1 MERSLAAR
9 VVRPLGLPSLRIGSF
24 PSRGAGALA
33 DWLRRGFSFIWEG
46 RRSRIALIAVLVALP
61 VLGGGFLLLRNSS
74 FVAVRHVRISGV
86 RGAEAKAI
94 EGALVTAAK
103 QMSTLNVHVGA
114 LQAAVA
120 PFRVVSAI
128 RVESSLPHSLR
139 IYISEEPPV
148 ATLVVSG
155 ARTAVAANGVVLG
168 PALVSSSLPTINGY
182 FEPAAGQRL
191 HDGSL
196 LELLEVLGAA
206 PSALRRHVAKVY
218 NSSEGLTMA
227 MSDGLLVYFG
237 DATRP
242 HAKWLSLARV
252 LADHSSVGASYV
264 DVRLP
269 ARPAAGFPAGMG
281 PSSAG
286 SESSGEESATAEPV
300 TGGSQSAV
308 GSLAAGLAKESGTSA
323 SSPATSSEP
332 SPSGSTSTESSSEG
346 SSESSSSESSERPS
360 SSGSEATQEAP
371 TAGG

>member
-9 VVRPLGLPSLRIGSF
+9 VAGPLGLPRLRIGSF
-24 PSRGAGALA
+24 PSRGAGAVA
-33 DWLRRGFSFIWEG
+33 DWVRRGFSFIWEG
-46 RRSRIALIAVLVALP
+46 RRSRIALIAVLVAMS

-74 FVAVRHVRISGV
+74 FVAVSHVRISGV
-86 RGAEAKAI
+86 HGAEAKAI
-94 EGALVTAAK
+94 EGALVTAGK
-103 QMSTLNVHVGA
+103 QMSTLNVHVSA
-114 LQAAVA
+114 LQGAVA

-128 RVESSLPHSLR
+128 RVESSFPHSLR

-148 ATLVVSG
+148 AALVVSG
-155 ARTAVAANGVVLG
+155 ARTAVAANGLVLG

-191 HDGSL
+191 HDGGL
-196 LELLEVLGAA
+196 LESLRVLGAA
-206 PSALRRHVAKVY
+206 PSSLRRHVAKVY
-218 NSSEGLTMA
+218 TSSEGLTMA
-227 MSDGLLVYFG
+227 MSNGLLVYFG

-281 PSSAG
+281 PRNAS
-286 SESSGEESATAEPV
+286 SESSEESATAEPV

-332 SPSGSTSTESSSEG
+332 SATSPTSTERSSEA
-346 SSESSSSESSERPS
+346 SSESGHGEPSETPS
-360 SSGSEATQEAP
+360 VTGSEAAPEAP